1 MTAKLS
7 SSLYQP
13 TARGRTRMLALAT
26 AVAIAISAA
35 LGASTSR
42 ADVGSVYF
50 DANGNAAAGETFGF
64 TDPMFTGGFNVGL
77 GRSVMPNLTDA
88 FGNVAVGDDAL
99 AANTDGD
106 ANVATGEFALSSNTT
121 GSNNVATGTEALA
134 PTRPAISISRA
145 VPAP

>member
-1 MTAKLS
+1 MTANQRF
-7 SSLYQP
+7 SLNQP
-13 TARGRTRMLALAT
+13 TARGRTRMLALVT
-26 AVAIAISAA
+26 AAALAISAA

-121 GSNNVATGTEALA
+121 GSNNVATGTEALGSKRDQA
-134 PTRPAISISRA
+134 A
-145 VPAP
+145 